1 MKFNINKLLIWKK
14 EAKEPQIVP
23 FEKNK
28 INVVTGGHNTGK
40 TSILKIIDYCFF
52 AKQNDIPDDINSF
65 VFFYGINF
73 TINDKTYTLCRKA
86 FSEKNAKFSYTYFF
100 FENGDIPYNI
110 DNINNF
116 ERKETKIKNVLIQQF
131 PNITEDFKLLPQGT
145 KVKANSTFKLEYIL
159 LYNTIS
165 QNIIINSDNYFDFQ
179 LNNRDRDL
187 YKQVLDSIFDYSIGL
202 STKDNY
208 EKKRE
213 LYGLEKKLENL
224 EKAKKKQDAQIA
236 KNTEFIK
243 KIIYRAKEFDLV
255 DDAIDLDD
263 INGAFNEIKLRIKQE
278 YSELKANTKLP
289 KDYKLL
295 EKKADNLK
303 TELRKLNKFQVE
315 INDYKSLMSDEK
327 DALKPFEYLSKKLN
341 NVINIGE
348 VKDFLDNL
356 YDELITVRKAVK
368 STPEIKYNII
378 EEIEKTKEELSKVEK
393 ELKRYPKNKKFINQN
408 EKSIFLI
415 ESKKEIE
422 HFFNEKKNNIKT
434 ETTFSADIKFYK
446 SKIEET
452 KKELPENESE
462 IKRNRLNLLN
472 ELIQSYLDIVS
483 QSLDKYQDYK
493 SNFNY
498 TKKTLELRKPNND
511 ISSNIDG
518 ISNFLFL
525 QLSLFLGLHELF
537 LKKEVKFIPQF
548 IVIDYPSLPYKSNNT
563 ENSEQKI
570 LQNDERKKLRNAFE
584 LLNTFID
591 RINQE
596 YKTEFQIII
605 LEHVQEDIWTE
616 PTNLNNFHLA
626 KEYRNG
632 KNLLN
637 S

>member
-1 MKFNINKLLIWKK
+1 MKFNINKVLIWKK
-14 EAKEPQIVP
+14 EDKEPQIVP

-73 TINDKTYTLCRKA
+73 TINEETYTLCRKA

-100 FENGDIPYNI
+100 FEKGDIPNNI

-116 ERKETKIKNVLIQQF
+116 ERKEIKIKNVLIQQF

-145 KVKANSTFKLEYIL
+145 KVKANSTFKLEYIF

-202 STKDNY
+202 STEDSYK
-208 EKKRE
+208 KKRE
-213 LYGLEKKLENL
+213 LYELHKKLESL
-224 EKAKKKQDAQIA
+224 EKAKKKQDKQIE
-236 KNTEFIK
+236 KNTEFVE
-243 KIIYRAKEFDLV
+243 KIIFKAKEFDLV
-255 DDAIDLDD
+255 DDAIDLSN
-263 INGAFNEIKLRIKQE
+263 INEAFSEIVLRIKQE
-278 YSELKANTKLP
+278 YSELIINTKLP
-289 KDYKLL
+289 ENYKFL
-295 EKKADNLK
+295 EKKANDLK
-303 TELRKLNKFQVE
+303 TELRKLNKFQAE
-315 INDYKSLMSDEK
+315 IDDYKNLISDEE
-327 DALKPFEYLSKKLN
+327 DALKPFEYLSEKLN

-356 YDELITVRKAVK
+356 QTELITVKKAVK
-368 STPEIKYNII
+368 SAPEIQYNTI
-378 EEIEKTKEELSKVEK
+378 EEIKKTKEELSKVEI
-393 ELKRYPKNKKFINQN
+393 ELKKYPKNKKFINQN
-408 EKSIFLI
+408 EKSRFLI
-415 ESKKEIE
+415 ETKKDIE
-422 HFFNEKKNNIKT
+422 YFFNEKKSNIET
-434 ETTFSADIKFYK
+434 ETTFSTEIKFYK
-446 SKIEET
+446 SKIEE
-452 KKELPENESE
+452 KKSELPEDEKT
-462 IKRNRLNLLN
+462 IKTKRILLLN
-472 ELIQSYLDIVS
+472 EFIQSYLDIVKK
-483 QSLDKYQDYK
+483 SLDKYEDYK
-493 SNFNY
+493 ANFNY
-498 TKKTLELRKPNND
+498 LDKTLELREPKSE
-511 ISSNIDG
+511 ISANIDG

-616 PTNLNNFHLA
+616 PTILNNFHLA